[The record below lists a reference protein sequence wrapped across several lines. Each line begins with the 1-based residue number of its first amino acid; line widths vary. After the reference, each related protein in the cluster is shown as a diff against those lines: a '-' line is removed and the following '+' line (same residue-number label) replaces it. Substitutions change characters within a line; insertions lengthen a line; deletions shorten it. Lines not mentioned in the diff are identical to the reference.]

1 MIANHAKVKPELEFL
16 TQLDVGPDR
25 KTVLNCMQCGV
36 CSGSCP
42 LGDVMEYPPR
52 QMILN
57 ARSGCLDDVLKS
69 PSLWMCI
76 GCYTCSH
83 RCPRAIEL
91 TDGLWPAMRDKAMQ
105 SGVQPPKELQD
116 AFQNVFKYG
125 NSLGESPRKRMAWA
139 EKLDVSVRD
148 LSKEPA
154 GVEVLWLVCDYPAY
168 YPRNRVVT
176 RAFARILTALGIRWG
191 VLGNKERTIGDCDRL
206 FGEEGLFESLV
217 EYNRG
222 LLDECQFEKI
232 VLLDP
237 HSYRS
242 LEKFYPR
249 FGAKYPVEHYTTFL
263 AGRMDQ
269 LKPLLTRP
277 VEATVTYHDN
287 CCAGR
292 RYDCFDPPRALLAAI
307 PGVKLVE
314 MDHNRQDALC
324 CGGGGGGM
332 WLDGHIAA
340 HGGQRLSD
348 RRIQE
353 AADVQADVL
362 AVSCPFELSRFE
374 DSAKVAGLEGRI
386 KVRDIVELLAESMDL
401 GERETP

>member
-1 MIANHAKVKPELEFL
+1 MSTHHARVKPELEFL
-16 TQLDVGPDR
+16 AQLDVGPER
-25 KTVLNCMQCGV
+25 KTFLSCMQCGM

-42 LGDVMEYPPR
+42 LGDVMQYPPR

-91 TDGLWPAMRDKAMQ
+91 TDGLWPALRDKAMQ
-105 SGVQPPKELQD
+105 SGIQPPTELQD

-139 EKLDVSVRD
+139 DKLDVPVRD
-148 LSKEPA
+148 LSKEPT
-154 GVEVLWLVCDYPAY
+154 GVEVLWIVGDYPAY

-176 RAFARILTALGIRWG
+176 REFARILTALGIRWG

-217 EYNRG
+217 EYNRD
-222 LLDECQFEKI
+222 LLSGHQFEKI

-237 HSYRS
+237 HSYRA
-242 LEKFYPR
+242 LQKFYPR
-249 FGAKYPVEHYTTFL
+249 FGATYPVEHYTTFL
-263 AGRMDQ
+263 ADRLDE
-269 LKPLLTRP
+269 LKKLLTKP

-292 RYDCFDPPRALLAAI
+292 RYDSFEAPRALLAAI

-314 MDHNRQDALC
+314 MAHNRQDALC

-340 HGGQRLSD
+340 NGGQRLSD
-348 RRIQE
+348 RRIRE
-353 AADVQADVL
+353 AAATEANVL

-374 DSAKVAGLEGRI
+374 DSAKVVGLEERL
-386 KVRDIVELLAESMDL
+386 KVRDIIELLAESMDL
-401 GERETP
+401 GERSTA